1 MRYFKLDA
9 SYKTGYAVKYAF
21 FAQILAL
28 CRARIITIPT
38 MHMGSLHTITPM
50 CMVGI
55 VIIRARHSAKIRAK
69 KAYSA
74 GTSHI

>member
-1 MRYFKLDA
+1 MSD
-9 SYKTGYAVKYAF
+9 

-38 MHMGSLHTITPM
+38 IHMASLVCKLPM

-55 VIIRARHSAKIRAK
+55 VIIRARHSAKIQAK
-69 KAYSA
+69 NWYFTAYARVIRTRQALRVCLSRYT
-74 GTSHI
+74 GH

>member
-1 MRYFKLDA
+1 MIEIVFSDTLSD
-9 SYKTGYAVKYAF
+9 

-38 MHMGSLHTITPM
+38 IHMGAIVCKLPM

-55 VIIRARHSAKIRAK
+55 VIIRTRHSAKIRAEN
-69 KAYSA
+69 
-74 GTSHI
+74 GTSLHTSC

>member
-1 MRYFKLDA
+1 MSD
-9 SYKTGYAVKYAF
+9 

-28 CRARIITIPT
+28 CQARIITIPT
-38 MHMGSLHTITPM
+38 IHFGSLVCKLPK

-69 KAYSA
+69 KE
-74 GTSHI
+74 GTTLHTSC